1 MSKGK
6 VWTMALIVS
15 AAIAAIAWAASVQS
29 GAGLKVAVVDV
40 QAVFDKY
47 LGTAA
52 AQAKLEEEI
61 RKLEEEGK
69 KKSEELRA
77 LQEKYDKQR
86 IFIDDKRK
94 EQEMIQ
100 QIERKRQE
108 IQQFI
113 EEGRAKLETRRREL
127 SEPIVKE
134 IDVMIQRIATREG
147 IDLVFEKSA
156 LLYFRPELDITN
168 AVIKELNEKYLKEH
182 PQKEEGQG
190 SK

>member
-1 MSKGK
+1 MSKRK
-6 VWTMALIVS
+6 VWTMAIIAS
-15 AAIAAIAWAASVQS
+15 AAIAAIAWAASLQS
-29 GAGLKVAVVDV
+29 GVGLKVAVVDV
-40 QAVFDKY
+40 QTVFDKY

-69 KKSEELRA
+69 KKSEELRV

-94 EQEMIQ
+94 EQEMLQ

-113 EEGRAKLETRRREL
+113 EEGRARLEAKRREL
-127 SEPIVKE
+127 SEPIIKE
-134 IDVMIQRIATREG
+134 IDAMIQEIAAREG

-156 LLYFRPELDITN
+156 LLYFKPELDITN
-168 AVIKELNEKYLKEH
+168 AVIKALNEKYLKEH
-182 PQKEEGQG
+182 PQEKEGQG